1 MRALVTGAAGFV
13 GSHLCERLL
22 RDGADVVGVDAFVP
36 NYPRAWKEANVRSLL
51 DQARFRFLEG
61 DVSGLDLARLLRDV
75 EVVFHQAA
83 LPGVRSSWGAQ
94 FQVYVDHNI
103 RATQRLLEAAAGL
116 GHLRRIV
123 YASSSSVYG
132 DAQALPLGEEALPQ
146 PISPYGVTKLAG
158 EHLCRLYATAYGL
171 PAVSLRYF
179 TVYGPRQRPD
189 MAFHR
194 FAAALLQGRE
204 IVVFSDGEQTR
215 DFTYVDDA
223 VEANVRAAL
232 RPVEPGTVINI
243 GGGARIS
250 VRAALDL
257 LEAAA
262 GRKAHIV
269 HREAQRGDMRHT
281 YADTRRARAI
291 LDFRPAVPV
300 AEGLRR
306 ELAWMEEVLRAGV
319 PAGAAGGAPPGAAG

>member
-22 RDGADVVGVDAFVP
+22 RDGAEVVGMDAFVP
-36 NYPRAWKEANVRSLL
+36 NYPRVWKEANLRLL
-51 DQARFRFLEG
+51 RDHARFRFVEG
-61 DVSGLDLARLLRDV
+61 DLVELDLARLLTDV
-75 EVVFHQAA
+75 EVVFHQAGM
-83 LPGVRSSWGAQ
+83 PGVRSSWGAE

-103 RATQRLLEAAAGL
+103 RATQCLLEAAVSL
-116 GHLRRIV
+116 RPLRRIV
-123 YASSSSVYG
+123 FASSSSVYG
-132 DAQALPLGEEALPQ
+132 DAPALPLEEDAVPR
-146 PISPYGVTKLAG
+146 PISPYGVTKLAA
-158 EHLCRLYATAYGL
+158 EHLCRLYAVAYGL
-171 PAVSLRYF
+171 PTISLRYF

-194 FAAALLQGRE
+194 FCAAILQDRE

-223 VEANVRAAL
+223 VEANLRAAL
-232 RPVEPGTVINI
+232 RPVEPGAVINI

-250 VRAALDL
+250 VRAALGL

-262 GRKAHIV
+262 GRKARLV

-281 YADTRRARAI
+281 YADTRRAQA
-291 LDFRPAVPV
+291 LLGFRPAVPV

-306 ELAWMEEVLRAGV
+306 ELVWMEEVLRAGA
-319 PAGAAGGAPPGAAG
+319 PA

>member
-13 GSHLCERLL
+13 GSHLCGRLL
-22 RDGADVVGVDAFVP
+22 QDGAAVIGVDAFVP
-36 NYPRAWKEANVRSLL
+36 NYPRAWKEANLL
-51 DQARFRFLEG
+51 PLRDHARFRFVEG
-61 DVSGLDLARLLRDV
+61 DLAELDLPALLGEV

-83 LPGVRSSWGAQ
+83 MPGVRSSWGAE

-103 RATQRLLEAAAGL
+103 RATQRLLEAAVGSRQ
-116 GHLRRIV
+116 LRRFV

-132 DAQALPLGEEALPQ
+132 DAPALPLGEDAVPQ
-146 PISPYGVTKLAG
+146 PISPYGVTKLAA
-158 EHLCRLYATAYGL
+158 EHLCRLYAVAHGVPT
-171 PAVSLRYF
+171 VSLRYF

-204 IVVFSDGEQTR
+204 IVVYSDGEQTR
-215 DFTYVDDA
+215 DFTFVDDA
-223 VEANVRAAL
+223 VEANLRAAL
-232 RPVEPGTVINI
+232 RPVEPGAVFNV
-243 GGGARIS
+243 GGGARITLN
-250 VRAALDL
+250 AALRL

-262 GRKAHIV
+262 GRKARIV
-269 HREAQRGDMRHT
+269 HAEAQRGDVRHT
-281 YADTRRARAI
+281 YADTRRVQAA

-300 AEGLRR
+300 TEGLRR

-319 PAGAAGGAPPGAAG
+319 PAAARGGALA

>member
-1 MRALVTGAAGFV
+1 V

-22 RDGADVVGVDAFVP
+22 RDGAEVVGMDAFVP
-36 NYPRAWKEANVRSLL
+36 NYPRAWKEANLRLL
-51 DQARFRFLEG
+51 RDHARFRFVEG
-61 DVSGLDLARLLRDV
+61 DLAELDLARLLTDV

-83 LPGVRSSWGAQ
+83 MPGVRSSWGAE

-103 RATQRLLEAAAGL
+103 RATQRLLEAVVSL
-116 GHLRRIV
+116 RPLRRIV

-132 DAQALPLGEEALPQ
+132 DAPALPLEEDAAPR
-146 PISPYGVTKLAG
+146 PISPYGVTKLAA
-158 EHLCRLYATAYGL
+158 EHLCRLYALAYGL
-171 PAVSLRYF
+171 PAISLRYF

-194 FAAALLQGRE
+194 FCAAILQDRE

-223 VEANVRAAL
+223 VEANLRAAL
-232 RPVEPGTVINI
+232 RPVEPGAVINI

-250 VRAALDL
+250 VRAALGL

-262 GRKAHIV
+262 GRKARLV

-281 YADTRRARAI
+281 YADTRRAQAL

-306 ELAWMEEVLRAGV
+306 ELVWMEAVLRAGA
-319 PAGAAGGAPPGAAG
+319 PA

>member
-22 RDGADVVGVDAFVP
+22 RDGAEVVGLDAFVP
-36 NYPRAWKEANVRSLL
+36 NYPRPWKEANLRLL
-51 DQARFRFLEG
+51 RDHARFRFVEG
-61 DVSGLDLARLLRDV
+61 DLAELDLTRLLTDI
-75 EVVFHQAA
+75 EIVFHQAA
-83 LPGVRSSWGAQ
+83 MPGVRSSWGAE

-103 RATQRLLEAAAGL
+103 RATQRLLEAAVSL
-116 GHLRRIV
+116 RPLRRIV

-132 DAQALPLGEEALPQ
+132 DTPALPLEEDAAPR
-146 PISPYGVTKLAG
+146 PISPYGVTKLAA
-158 EHLCRLYATAYGL
+158 EHLCRLYAVAYGL
-171 PAVSLRYF
+171 PTISLRYF

-194 FAAALLQGRE
+194 FCAAILQERE

-223 VEANVRAAL
+223 VEANLRAAL
-232 RPVEPGTVINI
+232 RPLEPGAVINI

-250 VRAALDL
+250 VRAALGL
-257 LEAAA
+257 LETAA
-262 GRKAHIV
+262 GRKARLV

-281 YADTRRARAI
+281 YADTRRAQAL

-306 ELAWMEEVLRAGV
+306 ELVWMEEVLRAGA
-319 PAGAAGGAPPGAAG
+319 PAGA

>member
-36 NYPRAWKEANVRSLL
+36 NYPRGWKEANLRSLR
-51 DQARFRFLEG
+51 DHARFRFIEG
-61 DVSGLDLARLLRDV
+61 DLAALDLTRLLGDV
-75 EVVFHQAA
+75 EVVYHQAA
-83 LPGVRSSWGAQ
+83 MPGVRSSWGAQ

-132 DAQALPLGEEALPQ
+132 DSPALPLGEDAVPR
-146 PISPYGVTKLAG
+146 PISPYGVTKLAA
-158 EHLCRLYATAYGL
+158 EHLCRLYAVAYGL

-194 FAAALLQGRE
+194 FCTAILQDRE

-223 VEANVRAAL
+223 VEANLRAAL
-232 RPVEPGTVINI
+232 RPVEPGAVINI

-250 VRAALDL
+250 VRATLEL

-262 GRKAHIV
+262 GRKARIV

-319 PAGAAGGAPPGAAG
+319 PAGA

>member
-22 RDGADVVGVDAFVP
+22 RDGAEVVGLDAFVP
-36 NYPRAWKEANVRSLL
+36 NYPRPWKEANLRLL
-51 DQARFRFLEG
+51 RDHARFRFVEG
-61 DVSGLDLARLLRDV
+61 DLAELDLTRLLTDV
-75 EVVFHQAA
+75 EIVFHQAA
-83 LPGVRSSWGAQ
+83 MPGVRSSWGAE

-103 RATQRLLEAAAGL
+103 RATQRLLEAAVNL
-116 GHLRRIV
+116 RPLRRIV

-132 DAQALPLGEEALPQ
+132 DAPALPLEEDAAPR
-146 PISPYGVTKLAG
+146 PISPYGVTKLAA
-158 EHLCRLYATAYGL
+158 EHLCRLYALAYGL
-171 PAVSLRYF
+171 PTVSLRYF

-194 FAAALLQGRE
+194 FCAAILQERE

-223 VEANVRAAL
+223 VEANLRAAL
-232 RPVEPGTVINI
+232 RPLEPGAVINI

-250 VRAALDL
+250 VRAALGL
-257 LEAAA
+257 LETAA
-262 GRKAHIV
+262 GRKARLV

-281 YADTRRARAI
+281 YADTRRAQAL

-306 ELAWMEEVLRAGV
+306 ELIWMEEVLRAGA
-319 PAGAAGGAPPGAAG
+319 PAGA

>member
-1 MRALVTGAAGFV
+1 MRALVTGAAGFI

-22 RDGADVVGVDAFVP
+22 RDGAEVAGVDAFVP
-36 NYPRAWKEANVRSLL
+36 NYPRPWKEANLRRLR
-51 DQARFRFLEG
+51 DQARFRFQEG
-61 DVSGLDLARLLRDV
+61 DLLALDLPRLLANV

-83 LPGVRSSWGAQ
+83 MPGVRSSWGAE
-94 FQVYVDHNI
+94 FQVYVDHNV

-116 GHLRRIV
+116 RHLRRIV

-132 DAQALPLGEEALPQ
+132 DTPALPLGEEAVPQ
-146 PISPYGVTKLAG
+146 PISPYGVTKLAA
-158 EHLCRLYATAYGL
+158 EHLCHLYAVASGVPT
-171 PAVSLRYF
+171 VSLRYF

-204 IVVFSDGEQTR
+204 IVVYSDGEQTR

-232 RPVEPGTVINI
+232 RPVDPGAVFNV

-250 VRAALDL
+250 VNAALDL
-257 LEAAA
+257 LQSAA
-262 GRKAHIV
+262 GRAARIV
-269 HREAQRGDMRHT
+269 RREAQRGDMRHT
-281 YADTRRARAI
+281 FADTRRAEAA
-291 LDFRPAVPV
+291 LEFRPAVSV

-306 ELAWMEEVLRAGV
+306 ELAWMEEILRDGMPAGV
-319 PAGAAGGAPPGAAG
+319 EGGAPA

>member
-22 RDGADVVGVDAFVP
+22 RDGDDVVGVDAFVP
-36 NYPRAWKEANVRSLL
+36 NYPRAWKEANLRPLR
-51 DQARFRFLEG
+51 DHGRFRFLEG
-61 DVSGLDLARLLRDV
+61 DVAELDLKRLLGDV
-75 EVVFHQAA
+75 EVVYHQAA
-83 LPGVRSSWGAQ
+83 MPGVRSSWGAE

-103 RATQRLLEAAAGL
+103 RATQRLLEAAVAL
-116 GHLRRIV
+116 RPLRRVV

-132 DAQALPLGEEALPQ
+132 DAPTLPLGEEAAPR
-146 PISPYGVTKLAG
+146 PISPYGVTKLAA
-158 EHLCRLYATAYGL
+158 EHLCRLYAVAHGL

-194 FAAALLQGRE
+194 FAAAILQGRE
-204 IVVFSDGEQTR
+204 VVVYGDGEQTR

-223 VEANVRAAL
+223 VEANVRAAR
-232 RPVEPGTVINI
+232 RPLEPGAVINI

-250 VRAALDL
+250 LRAALAL

-262 GRKAHIV
+262 GREARVV

-281 YADTRRARAI
+281 YADTRRAQAL

-306 ELAWMEEVLRAGV
+306 EVAWMEEVLRSGGV
-319 PAGAAGGAPPGAAG
+319 PAREGAPA

>member
-1 MRALVTGAAGFV
+1 V

-22 RDGADVVGVDAFVP
+22 RDGAEVVGVDAFVP
-36 NYPRAWKEANVRSLL
+36 NYPRPWKEANLRLL
-51 DQARFRFLEG
+51 RDYARFRFVEG
-61 DVSGLDLARLLRDV
+61 DLADLDLARLLTDV

-83 LPGVRSSWGAQ
+83 MPGVRSSWGAE

-103 RATQRLLEAAAGL
+103 RATQRLLEAAVSL
-116 GHLRRIV
+116 RPLRRIV

-132 DAQALPLGEEALPQ
+132 DAPALPLEEDAAPR
-146 PISPYGVTKLAG
+146 PISPYGVTKLAA
-158 EHLCRLYATAYGL
+158 EHLCRLYAVAYGL
-171 PAVSLRYF
+171 PTISLRYF

-194 FAAALLQGRE
+194 FCAAILQDRE

-223 VEANVRAAL
+223 VEANLRAAL
-232 RPVEPGTVINI
+232 RPVEPGAVINI

-250 VRAALDL
+250 VRAALGL

-262 GRKAHIV
+262 GRKARLV

-281 YADTRRARAI
+281 YADTRRAQAL

-300 AEGLRR
+300 AEGLGR
-306 ELAWMEEVLRAGV
+306 ELAWMEEVLRAGA
-319 PAGAAGGAPPGAAG
+319 PA

>member
-22 RDGADVVGVDAFVP
+22 RDGAEVVGVDAFIP
-36 NYPRAWKEANVRSLL
+36 NYPRAWKEANMRPLR
-51 DQARFRFLEG
+51 DDARFRLVAA
-61 DVSGLDLARLLRDV
+61 DLAALDLTALLGDI
-75 EVVFHQAA
+75 EVVYHQAA
-83 LPGVRSSWGAQ
+83 MPGVRSSWGAQ
-94 FQVYVDHNI
+94 FQVYVDHNV
-103 RATQRLLEAAAGL
+103 RVTQRLLEAAVGHR
-116 GHLRRIV
+116 HLRRIV

-132 DAQALPLGEEALPQ
+132 DTPALPLGEDAAPQ
-146 PISPYGVTKLAG
+146 PISPYGVTKLAA
-158 EHLCRLYATAYGL
+158 EHLCRLYAVAYGL
-171 PAVSLRYF
+171 PTVSLRYF

-194 FAAALLQGRE
+194 FAAAILLGRE
-204 IVVFSDGEQTR
+204 VVVYSDGEQTR

-223 VEANVRAAL
+223 VEANLRATL

-250 VRAALDL
+250 VRAGLEL

-262 GRKAHIV
+262 GRKARVV

-281 YADTRRARAI
+281 YADTRRAQAL
-291 LDFRPAVPV
+291 LDFRPDTPV

-306 ELAWMEEVLRAGV
+306 EVAWMEEALRAGA
-319 PAGAAGGAPPGAAG
+319 PADAPEVAPV

>member
-22 RDGADVVGVDAFVP
+22 RDGAEVVGMDAFVP
-36 NYPRAWKEANVRSLL
+36 NYPRAWKEANLRLL
-51 DQARFRFLEG
+51 RDHARFRFVEG
-61 DVSGLDLARLLRDV
+61 DLAELDLARLLTDV

-83 LPGVRSSWGAQ
+83 MPGVRSSWGAE

-103 RATQRLLEAAAGL
+103 RATQRLLEAVVSL
-116 GHLRRIV
+116 RPLRRIV

-132 DAQALPLGEEALPQ
+132 DAPALPLEEDAAPR
-146 PISPYGVTKLAG
+146 PISPYGVTKLAA
-158 EHLCRLYATAYGL
+158 EHLCRLYALAYGL
-171 PAVSLRYF
+171 PAISLRYF

-194 FAAALLQGRE
+194 FCAAILQDRE

-223 VEANVRAAL
+223 VEANLRAAL
-232 RPVEPGTVINI
+232 RPVEPGAVINI

-250 VRAALDL
+250 VRAALGL

-262 GRKAHIV
+262 GRKARLV

-281 YADTRRARAI
+281 YADTRRAQAL

-306 ELAWMEEVLRAGV
+306 ELVWMEAVLRAGA
-319 PAGAAGGAPPGAAG
+319 PA